1 MFSSNLWKYPGMA
14 QQDSFLVLP
23 STIPQ
28 YWPAEHAMP
37 PGGTEDN
44 LRLGV
49 FRRVLKT
56 LKAGENL
63 LSPPLL
69 QSSGTNSL
77 YRQEKDGGGRGPARE
92 VTGHL
97 LSFCSSASV
106 GPVLLTLG
114 FLFLFSLVYTWLAT
128 LGLCQMNSKLVQ
140 LPMYR
145 NLLLFEFFSL
155 LGYYRIQHRV
165 PCAIQ

>member
-1 MFSSNLWKYPGMA
+1 
-14 QQDSFLVLP
+14 
-23 STIPQ
+23 
-28 YWPAEHAMP
+28 MP

-69 QSSGTNSL
+69 QSSGTDSL

-92 VTGHL
+92 VLGNKEEAE
-97 LSFCSSASV
+97 SRWASAAGEGQS
-106 GPVLLTLG
+106 GP
-114 FLFLFSLVYTWLAT
+114 SCP
-128 LGLCQMNSKLVQ
+128 GL
-140 LPMYR
+140 
-145 NLLLFEFFSL
+145 
-155 LGYYRIQHRV
+155 
-165 PCAIQ
+165 